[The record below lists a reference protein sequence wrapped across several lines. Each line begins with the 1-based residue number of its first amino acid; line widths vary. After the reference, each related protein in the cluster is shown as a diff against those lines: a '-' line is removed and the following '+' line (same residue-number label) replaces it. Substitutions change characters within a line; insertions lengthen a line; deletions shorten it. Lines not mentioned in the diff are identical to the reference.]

1 MFLGNPKLFMAALVL
16 LLAGC
21 ESSSKTMAKN
31 VYGNAKVVSSS
42 VCRGSIQT
50 VEVREWS
57 AKATMLLSPLVLL
70 AGALPSAAVL
80 VANGGVIVDDE
91 VNANR
96 IAKDCGLEAMTQD
109 DKGVFANVL
118 KRGSISLI
126 SGVPSP
132 IAPPVQ
138 VGVD

>member
-1 MFLGNPKLFMAALVL
+1 
-16 LLAGC
+16 
-21 ESSSKTMAKN
+21 MAKN
-31 VYGNAKVVSSS
+31 VYGNAEVVSNSG
-42 VCRGSIQT
+42 CRESIQT
-50 VEVREWS
+50 VEAREWS
-57 AKATMLLSPLVLL
+57 AKATTLLSPLVLL
-70 AGALPSAAVL
+70 TGALPSVAVL

-96 IAKDCGLEAMTQD
+96 IAKDCKLEAMTHD

-118 KRGSISLI
+118 TRGSISLI

>member
-1 MFLGNPKLFMAALVL
+1 MAALVL
-16 LLAGC
+16 LFAGC

-31 VYGNAKVVSSS
+31 FYGNSEALSNSH
-42 VCRGSIQT
+42 CRESIQT
-50 VEVREWS
+50 VEAREWS
-57 AKATMLLSPLVLL
+57 AKATMLLSPLLLL
-70 AGALPSAAVL
+70 AAALPSSAVL

-96 IAKDCGLEAMTQD
+96 IAKDCELETMTQD

-126 SGVPSP
+126 SGVSSP

>member
-1 MFLGNPKLFMAALVL
+1 
-16 LLAGC
+16 
-21 ESSSKTMAKN
+21 MAKN
-31 VYGNAKVVSSS
+31 VYGNADVVSNS
-42 VCRGSIQT
+42 VCRESIQT
-50 VEVREWS
+50 VEAREWS
-57 AKATMLLSPLVLL
+57 AKATVLLSPLVLL

-80 VANGGVIVDDE
+80 VANGGVIIDDE

-126 SGVPSP
+126 SGVSSP
-132 IAPPVQ
+132 IAPPFQ
-138 VGVD
+138 VGID

>member
-1 MFLGNPKLFMAALVL
+1 MAALVL

-31 VYGNAKVVSSS
+31 VYGNAKVVSNSGF
-42 VCRGSIQT
+42 RESIQT
-50 VEVREWS
+50 VEARDWS
-57 AKATMLLSPLVLL
+57 AKVTTLLSPLVLL
-70 AGALPSAAVL
+70 AGALPPAAVL

-96 IAKDCGLEAMTQD
+96 NVKDCELETKIQD
-109 DKGVFANVL
+109 DEGVFANVL
-118 KRGSISLI
+118 KCGSISLI
-126 SGVPSP
+126 SGVSSP

-138 VGVD
+138 VGVA

>member
-1 MFLGNPKLFMAALVL
+1 MYWNKSNLVIVAIFL
-16 LLAGC
+16 LLVGC

-31 VYGNAKVVSSS
+31 VYGNAEAVSNSD
-42 VCRGSIQT
+42 CRKSIQT
-50 VEVREWS
+50 VESREWS
-57 AKATMLLSPLVLL
+57 AKATTLLTPLVLL

-96 IAKDCGLEAMTQD
+96 IAKDCELKTMTQD
-109 DKGVFANVL
+109 DAGVFTNVL

-126 SGVPSP
+126 SGASSP
-132 IAPPVQ
+132 ITPPVQ
-138 VGVD
+138 VGVE

>member
-1 MFLGNPKLFMAALVL
+1 MFSVNPKLFIAALVL

-31 VYGNAKVVSSS
+31 VYGNAKIVSNS
-42 VCRGSIQT
+42 VCRESIQT
-50 VEVREWS
+50 VEAREWS
-57 AKATMLLSPLVLL
+57 AKATTLLSPLVLL

-96 IAKDCGLEAMTQD
+96 IAKD
-109 DKGVFANVL
+109 
-118 KRGSISLI
+118 
-126 SGVPSP
+126 
-132 IAPPVQ
+132 
-138 VGVD
+138 